1 MINELFVNDLIEW
14 IDESGNNFVERVL
27 WIDEG
32 YTIAFVFD
40 INIKTGFPEP
50 KKISEIIEAIS
61 DSRALKLKSDP
72 WARIVRDED
81 LSEKEKELRDRAWQ
95 IISFIITQE
104 PSVYYRDYRGA
115 LVQQTIEKYNAG
127 RSKGKLVEIS
137 VYKYLRRFW
146 QRGKNKNA
154 LLPDYA
160 NSGGRGKSKASGDK
174 KRGRPRK
181 YAHDQEIGTGVNV
194 TEEDKKIFR
203 FAITKFYNNPKENF
217 LTTAYNLMIQNF
229 YHEDFYY
236 DENGVKKSILI
247 PPEKQPTFTQ
257 FKYWYEVEQTD
268 IRKTIISRKGSR
280 KYALEYQAITGTS
293 QMETMGPGSRYQ
305 IDATIADVY
314 LVSEYNRNWII
325 GRPIIYV
332 VIDVFSRMITGVYV
346 GLEGPSWAGAMMALA
361 NAATDKVEFC
371 REYGI
376 EISESD
382 WPCKHVPDAIL
393 GDRGELAGMKVET
406 LIPNLNVRIENAAP
420 YRADWKGLVERQF
433 RIIHGYV
440 KPFVPGYID
449 TDFRQRGG
457 YDYRLDGRLDIEE
470 FTKIIIFLILQ
481 RNNHDYLSNYSR
493 DEMMIADDINPIPRE
508 LWEWGIANRSGRL
521 RTFPEDIIKLN
532 LMPTGQ
538 ATITARGI
546 KFKGIYY
553 TCDKARKEFWFE
565 KSRSGLLSKSEK
577 SLNVSYDIRQL
588 NYIYVRSPDGRDF
601 EKCFLLDSQQRYSDK
616 NLHDIEYLQASEEL
630 QKQKNYGKQLQ
641 GKVDLIANIESIVS
655 KAKEDTEEVLDD
667 KISNRK
673 KVAGIRDNR
682 AFEKDKRRESEGFEL
697 AKQEKENIIETINN
711 QPLPE
716 DEDSEASKSLQ
727 PDHMNLLRRKRQER
741 KRGQE

>member
-1 MINELFVNDLIEW
+1 MI
-14 IDESGNNFVERVL
+14 
-27 WIDEG
+27 
-32 YTIAFVFD
+32 
-40 INIKTGFPEP
+40 
-50 KKISEIIEAIS
+50 KK
-61 DSRALKLKSDP
+61 
-72 WARIVRDED
+72 
-81 LSEKEKELRDRAWQ
+81 
-95 IISFIITQE
+95 
-104 PSVYYRDYRGA
+104 YY
-115 LVQQTIEKYNAG
+115 
-127 RSKGKLVEIS
+127 S
-137 VYKYLRRFW
+137 
-146 QRGKNKNA
+146 
-154 LLPDYA
+154 
-160 NSGGRGKSKASGDK
+160 
-174 KRGRPRK
+174 
-181 YAHDQEIGTGVNV
+181 
-194 TEEDKKIFR
+194 
-203 FAITKFYNNPKENF
+203 
-217 LTTAYNLMIQNF
+217 
-229 YHEDFYY
+229 EDFYY

-247 PPEKQPTFTQ
+247 PSDKRPTFTQ

-280 KYALEYQAITGTS
+280 KYALEHRAITGTS
-293 QMETMGPGSRYQ
+293 QMETIGPGSRYQ
-305 IDATIADVY
+305 IDATIGDVY

-376 EISESD
+376 EISENE
-382 WPCKHVPDAIL
+382 WPCKHIPDAIL
-393 GDRGELAGMKVET
+393 GDRGELAGMNVET

-457 YDYRLDGRLDIEE
+457 HDYRLDGRLDIEE

-481 RNNHDYLSNYSR
+481 RNNHDYLTNYSR

-508 LWEWGIANRSGRL
+508 LWKWGIANRSGRL

-546 KFKGIYY
+546 KFEGIYY
-553 TCDKARKEFWFE
+553 TSDKAIKEFWFE
-565 KSRSGLLSKSEK
+565 KARSGLLSKSEK
-577 SLNVSYDIRQL
+577 SLNVSYELRQL

-616 NLHDIEYLQASEEL
+616 NLYDIEYLQASEEL
-630 QKQKNYGKQLQ
+630 EKQKSKEKQLQ
-641 GKVDLIANIESIVS
+641 KKVDFMANIESIVS
-655 KAKEDTEEVLDD
+655 KAKEETEEVLDD

-682 AFEKDKRRESEGFEL
+682 AFEKDKRRDSEGFEL
-697 AKQEKENIIETINN
+697 AKQKNKT
-711 QPLPE
+711 
-716 DEDSEASKSLQ
+716 
-727 PDHMNLLRRKRQER
+727 LLRLQIISLWLKM
-741 KRGQE
+741 KI

>member
-1 MINELFVNDLIEW
+1 MTQELFVNDLIEW
-14 IDESGNNFVERVL
+14 LQESDSKLIERII
-27 WIDEG
+27 WIDED
-32 YTIAFVFD
+32 YSQAFVID
-40 INIKTGFPEP
+40 INSSKGFPEVRTVSSI
-50 KKISEIIEAIS
+50 KEAIGNGH
-61 DSRALKLKSDP
+61 ALKLKSDP
-72 WARIVRDED
+72 WSTIIREENI
-81 LSEKEKELRDRAWQ
+81 SEKDKEIRENAWG
-95 IISFIITQE
+95 IISFLVAQE
-104 PSVYYRDYRGA
+104 PSIYYRHLRGQ
-115 LVQQTIEKYNAG
+115 LIQDVMEEYNKDKDKDKLREKRIYN
-127 RSKGKLVEIS
+127 
-137 VYKYLRRFW
+137 YLRKFW
-146 QRGKNKNA
+146 QRGKIKNA
-154 LLPDYA
+154 LLPDYV
-160 NSGGRGKSKASGDK
+160 NSGGRGKAKASGEK

-181 YAHDQEIGTGVNV
+181 YSHDQEIGTGVNV
-194 TEEDKKIFR
+194 AEEDKKIFR
-203 FAITKFYNNPKENF
+203 FAIAKFYNNSKENF
-217 LTTAYNLMIQNF
+217 LTTAYNLMIKE
-229 YHEDFYY
+229 YYYEDFYY
-236 DENGVKKSILI
+236 DENGVRKSILI
-247 PPEKQPTFTQ
+247 PPDKRPTLTQ

-268 IRKTIISRKGSR
+268 IRKTLISRKGSR
-280 KYALEYQAITGTS
+280 KYALEHRAITGTS
-293 QMETMGPGSRYQ
+293 QMETNGPGSRYQ

-314 LVSEYNRNWII
+314 LISEYNRNWII

-361 NAATDKVEFC
+361 NAATDKVQFC

-376 EISESD
+376 DISEDEWS
-382 WPCKHVPDAIL
+382 CKHIPDAIL

-406 LIPNLNVRIENAAP
+406 LIPNLNVRIENAAS

-457 YDYRLDGRLDIEE
+457 HDYRLDGRLDIEE
-470 FTKIIIFLILQ
+470 FTKIIIYLILQ

-493 DEMMIADDINPIPRE
+493 DEMMIADDINSIPRE

-565 KSRSGLLSKSEK
+565 KSRTGLLSKSEK

-588 NYIYVRSPDGRDF
+588 NYIYLRSPDGRDF

-616 NLHDIEYLQASEEL
+616 NLYDIEYLQAYEEL
-630 QKQKNYGKQLQ
+630 QKQKTQGKQLQ
-641 GKVDLIANIESIVS
+641 QKVDLIANIESIVS
-655 KAKEDTEEVLDD
+655 KAKEETEEVLDD
-667 KISNRK
+667 KISHRK
-673 KVAGIRDNR
+673 KVADIRDNR
-682 AFEKDKRRESEGFEL
+682 AFEKEKRRESERFEL
-697 AKQEKENIIETINN
+697 AKQDKQNIVEDANN
-711 QPLPE
+711 QPKAE
-716 DEDSEASKSLQ
+716 TEDSEASKSLQ
-727 PDHMNLLRRKRQER
+727 PDHMNLLKRKRKER